1 MSDDFDIEKFPTS
14 PSAVR
19 MMSRISPIYE
29 KSYVGKWIFQVMG
42 LEVDDVRLRYAEL
55 KDQAFPET
63 ATWGLPYWEQRYA
76 ITPTA
81 GQTIEER
88 RRAILTKRNTR
99 EPFNPAKVEQI
110 IQTMTG
116 CTAHVTEDVAP
127 YTFKVEIIPGGS
139 DFDFDAV
146 FQKLRRIKP
155 SHQRMVMYLSA
166 GVAIRVAPT
175 RTVHK
180 FPYRLAGTYPQTNT
194 PGGYT
199 GVIVENET
207 AGTAHKFTYP
217 ETGEHEAG
225 TLPQENIVAAVRPV
239 DIQDAADGA
248 AYAFQYPETGE
259 ATAGT
264 IPQENINATIT
275 TPGVVASADA
285 SSASFHYPLCGDSD
299 D

>member
-19 MMSRISPIYE
+19 MMSRISPIYG
-29 KSYVGKWIFQVMG
+29 KAYVGKWIFQVMG
-42 LEVDDVRLRYAEL
+42 MEVDDIRLRYGEL

-110 IQTMTG
+110 IRTMTG

-127 YTFKVEIIPGGS
+127 YTFKVEIVPGGG

-146 FQKLRRIKP
+146 FKKLRRIKP
-155 SHQRMVMYLSA
+155 SHQRMIMYLTA
-166 GVAIRVAPT
+166 GVAIHVAPA
-175 RTVHK
+175 RTVYP

-194 PGGYT
+194 PGGYA
-199 GVIVENET
+199 GAVIQNET
-207 AGTAHKFTYP
+207 EGSAHTFTYP
-217 ETGEHEAG
+217 ETGEVE
-225 TLPQENIVAAVRPV
+225 
-239 DIQDAADGA
+239 
-248 AYAFQYPETGE
+248 
-259 ATAGT
+259 AGT
-264 IPQENINATIT
+264 IPQNSIT
-275 TPGVVASADA
+275 ASIAAPGVVASADA
-285 SSASFHYPLCGDSD
+285 SSAPFSYPLCGDND

>member
-14 PSAVR
+14 TSAVR
-19 MMSRISPIYE
+19 MMSRISPIYG

-42 LEVDDVRLRYAEL
+42 MEVDDIRLRYGEL

-99 EPFNPAKVEQI
+99 EPFNPVKVEQI
-110 IQTMTG
+110 IRTMTG

-127 YTFKVEIIPGGS
+127 YTFKVEIVPGGG

-155 SHQRMVMYLSA
+155 SHQRMIMYLTA
-166 GVAIRVAPT
+166 GVAIHVAPT
-175 RTVHK
+175 RTVYP

-194 PGGYT
+194 PGGYA
-199 GVIVENET
+199 GAVIQNET
-207 AGTAHKFTYP
+207 EGSAHTFTYP
-217 ETGEHEAG
+217 ETGEHVAG

-239 DIQDAADGA
+239 DIQDTADGA
-248 AYAFQYPETGE
+248 AYSFLYPETGE
-259 ATAGT
+259 VEAGT
-264 IPQENINATIT
+264 IPQNSIT
-275 TPGVVASADA
+275 ASITAPGVVASADA
-285 SSASFHYPLCGDSD
+285 SSAPFSYPLCGDND